1 MKYLLLIILLLS
13 SCSPLK
19 YSAKHY
25 EKDRMAKGC
34 PTYGFRRVDNKY
46 NYFDA
51 PRVYQQTDS
60 YKYGP
65 WKGKYR

>member
-1 MKYLLLIILLLS
+1 
-13 SCSPLK
+13 
-19 YSAKHY
+19 
-25 EKDRMAKGC
+25 MAKGC